1 MDKKCKDIYDFL
13 QNKFE
18 SPKCELNYENNFQL
32 LVAVILSAQC
42 TDKRV
47 NLVTQELF
55 KYYKTAYD
63 FASLNYRDLEK
74 MIYSCGFYK
83 NKAKNIINMSN
94 DLVTRYNGVVP
105 STLEELVT
113 LAGVG
118 RKTANVVLSEGF
130 KQNAIA
136 VDTHV
141 FRVSHRLNLS
151 NAKTP
156 EQTETDLRKKFDEKL
171 WSSLHLYLVLFG
183 RYICKSQRPDCNN
196 CILQK
201 YCNYYKSKILNKKQ

>member
-1 MDKKCKDIYDFL
+1 MDNKCKAIYEYL
-13 QNKFE
+13 SEKFE
-18 SPKCELNYENNFQL
+18 TPKCELNYESVFQL
-32 LVAVILSAQC
+32 LIAVILSAQC
-42 TDKRV
+42 TDRRV
-47 NLVTQELF
+47 NMVTNELF
-55 KYYKTAYD
+55 KKYKTPYD
-63 FASLNYRDLEK
+63 FANLSNSELEN

-83 NKAKNIINMSN
+83 NKAQNIIAMSK
-94 DLVTRYNGVVP
+94 DLIERFNGVVP
-105 STLEELVT
+105 NNLEELTT

-156 EQTETDLRKKFDEKL
+156 EQTEMDLRKAFKEEY

-183 RYICKSQRPDCNN
+183 RYTCKSQKPDCEN
-196 CILQK
+196 CKLQK
-201 YCNYYKSKILNKKQ
+201 YCSYYKEKKLCL

>member
-1 MDKKCKDIYDFL
+1 MDKKCEEIYNYL
-13 QNKFE
+13 NEKFQM
-18 SPKCELNYENNFQL
+18 PRCELNYENNFQL

-47 NLVTQELF
+47 NQVTRELF
-55 KYYKTAYD
+55 KNYKTAKD
-63 FASLNYRDLEK
+63 FLNLKHEELEK
-74 MIYSCGFYK
+74 IIYSCGFYK
-83 NKAKNIINMSN
+83 NKAKNILSMSR
-94 DLVTRYNGVVP
+94 DLLNKFDGIVP
-105 STLEELVT
+105 NNLEDLT
-113 LAGVG
+113 SLAGVG

-151 NAKTP
+151 NGKTP
-156 EQTETDLRKKFDEKL
+156 NQTEMDLREKFDEKY

-183 RYICKSQRPDCNN
+183 RYICKSQRPDCEN
-196 CILQK
+196 CELKK
-201 YCNYYKSKILNKKQ
+201 YCSYYKEKKLCL